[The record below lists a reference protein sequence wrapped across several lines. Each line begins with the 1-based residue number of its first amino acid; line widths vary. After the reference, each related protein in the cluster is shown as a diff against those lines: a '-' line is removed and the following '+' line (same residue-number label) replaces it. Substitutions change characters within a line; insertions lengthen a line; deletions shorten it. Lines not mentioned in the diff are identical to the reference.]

1 MSIIAVGW
9 DCLTE
14 RVRDLIAGDRQ
25 RWRSIPVS
33 VAGASHVRQGVPN
46 QDSARAEPASA
57 AARRIVVAVAD
68 GHGHAKHFRSDRGS
82 RFAVDAAVDSIV
94 PVLNYRPSAANT
106 VQTVLQTEIPR
117 TIVRAWRDRVAV
129 DYARDEFSREERS
142 LTPSG
147 DIFEA
152 YGSTLTA
159 AVVTEHFLCLL
170 RLGDGDVLT
179 VDSAGQVRD
188 VFPPYEVLGEGT
200 DSLCAPNAVLKFQT
214 VCEPH
219 DASPPAVITLSTDG
233 CSKSFPFDRQDF
245 LKVGSDLSRYLR
257 ELGPEKVAQEL
268 PAWLA
273 GTSAGG
279 SGDDITL
286 GIIYCVDALNN
297 GRHA

>member
-1 MSIIAVGW
+1 MSIIPVGW
-9 DCLTE
+9 DCLVE
-14 RVRDLIAGDRQ
+14 RVRDLVAGDRQ

-33 VAGASHVRQGVPN
+33 VAGSSHVRQGIPN
-46 QDSARAEPASA
+46 QDSVRVEPASA

-94 PVLNYRPSAANT
+94 PVLNYRSPAANT
-106 VQTVLQTEIPR
+106 VQTVLQTEIPIA
-117 TIVRAWRDRVAV
+117 IVRAWRERVAL
-129 DYARDEFSREERS
+129 DYARETFRAEEQSFSS
-142 LTPSG
+142 AG

-152 YGSTLTA
+152 YGSTLTV

-179 VDSAGQVRD
+179 IDSAGRVRD
-188 VFPPYEVLGEGT
+188 VFPPCEMLGEGT
-200 DSLCAPNAVLKFQT
+200 DSLCAANAALKFQT
-214 VCEPH
+214 ACEPH
-219 DASPPAVITLSTDG
+219 DTSPPAVITLSTDG
-233 CSKSFPFDRQDF
+233 CSKSFPCDRQDF
-245 LKVGSDLSRYLR
+245 LKVGSDISRYLR

-268 PAWLA
+268 PPWLA
-273 GTSAGG
+273 STSAGG

-286 GIIYCVDALNN
+286 GVIYRVDALNN

>member
-1 MSIIAVGW
+1 MSIIPVGW
-9 DCLTE
+9 DCLME
-14 RVRDLIAGDRQ
+14 RVRDLVAGDRQ

-46 QDSARAEPASA
+46 QDSVRVEPASA

-94 PVLNYRPSAANT
+94 PVLNYRPSATNT
-106 VQTVLQTEIPR
+106 VQTVLQTEIPKS
-117 TIVRAWRDRVAV
+117 IVRAWRERVAV
-129 DYARDEFSREERS
+129 DYAREAFRPEEQS
-142 LTPSG
+142 FTPAG

-159 AVVTEHFLCLL
+159 AVVTEHFLGLL

-179 VDSAGQVRD
+179 VDGAGRVRD
-188 VFPPYEVLGEGT
+188 VFPPCEMLGEGT
-200 DSLCAPNAVLKFQT
+200 DSLCAPNAALKFQT

-257 ELGPEKVAQEL
+257 DLGPEKVGEEL
-268 PAWLA
+268 PPWLA
-273 GTSAGG
+273 RTSAGG

-286 GIIYCVDALNN
+286 AIIYRADALNN
-297 GRHA
+297 RRHD